1 MGGIW
6 WQIRKQWEHSGKQ
19 CPEKWVQKLQTRWSN
34 WYRGLKCDWMMMTK
48 ISSLANL
55 KALTTLLSLSLS
67 VGWPEWYSII
77 KPEGRG
83 PNDSS
88 DLSHTFCISSQAQ
101 LGMMSPNPTHTSPKH
116 VRQGITTI
124 QLGRYGQISPC
135 DWILCRKRS
144 SWVGCEDREYVI
156 YKSVRACFC
165 LFGVRVHVC
174 VWSSAACA
182 LAGSVATTQQCP
194 CNVSD
199 EWPTALAAQKPSLK
213 SRVSLSVSNALR
225 VRRCCL
231 RARVHL
237 QACFL

>member
-1 MGGIW
+1 MI
-6 WQIRKQWEHSGKQ
+6 
-19 CPEKWVQKLQTRWSN
+19 KLIQRAKMWLNDDDKNQQSSQ
-34 WYRGLKCDWMMMTK
+34 LKSADH
-48 ISSLANL
+48 I
-55 KALTTLLSLSLS
+55 SLSIPLC
-67 VGWPEWYSII
+67 GLTCKWYSII

-144 SWVGCEDREYVI
+144 SWVGCEDGEYVI
-156 YKSVRACFC
+156 YTSVRACLC

-174 VWSSAACA
+174 VWRSAACA